1 MKIDRA
7 KQIVA
12 KWREIEDADPDIST
26 EMLIQLTQE
35 AFNFSDCGPVTTAL
49 GIVHDLEADEEE
61 AKSC

>member
-12 KWREIEDADPDIST
+12 KWREIEDQDPDIST
-26 EMLIQLTQE
+26 EMLLHLTTV
-35 AFNFSDCGPVTTAL
+35 AFNFNDCGPITTAL

-61 AKSC
+61 AKC